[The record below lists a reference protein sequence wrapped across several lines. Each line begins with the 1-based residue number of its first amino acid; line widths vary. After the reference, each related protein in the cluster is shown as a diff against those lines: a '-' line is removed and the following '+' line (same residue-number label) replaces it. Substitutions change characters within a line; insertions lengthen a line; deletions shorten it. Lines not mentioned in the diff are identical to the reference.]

1 MLSFISTFNKDQ
13 RRGIFA
19 LFIVIAILQ
28 GVYFLLSSFDF
39 SASNQNSVEEK
50 EWLALQSQ
58 IDALKEKAGKKQY
71 KVYPFNPNFIS
82 DYKGYTLGLN
92 IQQINRLHKFRAA
105 GKYVNSAQE
114 FKMVTGVS
122 DSLLSAISPLFKFPE
137 WVTKKQQQSI
147 SFTNKQHT
155 ASYKNNK
162 AFIKE
167 AIVQQDIN
175 EALEEDLV
183 KVYGIG
189 PGYAKAI
196 LRTRASLG
204 SFVSMDQMGYF
215 TSFSPEAIAG
225 LNKYFKVE
233 SKPQVNKIN
242 VNTASLKQ
250 LSYFTY
256 FNKDIARSII
266 TQRSMKGKIKNIDE
280 MTQISNFPVDKVNI
294 IALYLEF

>member
-1 MLSFISTFNKDQ
+1 MSSFINTFNKDQ

-19 LFIVIAILQ
+19 LFIVIAIIQ
-28 GVYFLLSSFDF
+28 GVYFILPSFDF
-39 SASNQNSVEEK
+39 STEAQKSVEEK

-58 IDALKEKAGKKQY
+58 IDALKEKAGKKEY
-71 KVYPFNPNFIS
+71 RVYPFNPNFIS
-82 DYKGYTLGLN
+82 DYKGYTLGMN
-92 IQQINRLHKFRAA
+92 VQQINRLHKFRAA

-114 FKMVTGVS
+114 FKTVTGVS
-122 DSLLSAISPLFKFPE
+122 DSLLVAISPLFKFPE
-137 WVTKKQQQSI
+137 WVSKKQQQSK
-147 SFTNKQHT
+147 SFTNKQYT

-162 AFIKE
+162 ALIKE
-167 AIVQQDIN
+167 AIVQKDIN

-189 PGYAKAI
+189 PGYAKVI
-196 LRTRASLG
+196 LRTRTSLG
-204 SFVSMDQMGYF
+204 GFVSMDQMGYF

-225 LNKYFKVE
+225 LNKHFKVQGR
-233 SKPQVNKIN
+233 PQVTKIN

-280 MTQISNFPVDKVNI
+280 MIQISDFPVDKVNI